1 MWNVGTEQETWRGSW
16 DCDSRFEESYI
27 EINPN
32 NARLQG
38 KAGSVSLPW
47 HYLTN
52 RACPLKPFKYKQE
65 EGVRGCKRPLYGWCF
80 WGSLLSSLAY
90 FYSWNTSSFL
100 LKNKPT
106 NQVSSTEMELHLF
119 PLLPLPRGPTS
130 HSTSTPSI
138 SHPTLK
144 LIASF
149 SSLLLLH
156 TYTGRSM
163 YVCICMHR

>member
-1 MWNVGTEQETWRGSW
+1 MWVQSRRLGGAREIVTADLRKATSRLTQTMPVCRGRPEVFPYPDTIW
-16 DCDSRFEESYI
+16 QI
-27 EINPN
+27 EHALWSPSN
-32 NARLQG
+32 
-38 KAGSVSLPW
+38 
-47 HYLTN
+47 TN
-52 RACPLKPFKYKQE
+52 R
-65 EGVRGCKRPLYGWCF
+65 KRVWEAAKEPLYGWCF

-144 LIASF
+144 LIAFF
-149 SSLLLLH
+149 SLLLLLLH